1 MAYYSTLV
9 HMFSLKSQ
17 WYLCLIYIHDSCT
30 VMWTLF
36 CWICIDSKVNWGNFL
51 CQLILLQVHSYIY
64 SWRSCYSQVFF
75 FLHKCLM
82 TLFSNLQCCIK
93 SLDREHLLSLLET
106 LRQGCIL
113 PLLTDCWQN
122 HWTILSFIIIAS
134 HRFCIKMKVEC
145 TSNPWFGMILLH
157 NYHFINENAILYN
170 MYSLKWNQNI

>member
-1 MAYYSTLV
+1 MIFVFNIYTWQLYS
-9 HMFSLKSQ
+9 H
-17 WYLCLIYIHDSCT
+17 
-30 VMWTLF
+30 
-36 CWICIDSKVNWGNFL
+36 VNF
-51 CQLILLQVHSYIY
+51 ILLNMYWFKGELGELFVSIKFITVHSYIY

-170 MYSLKWNQNI
+170 MYYLKWNQNI